1 MGQDL
6 EARVGADT
14 TGLQAGMVQ
23 AATVTEAQMKRIA
36 QYVKAANDSTA
47 KLEATARATSA
58 SVKTSY
64 EGVAAAAKKVEGGHA
79 GVNRELLVLAHE
91 ISQGNFKQFGG
102 SLLVLAE
109 QTNALQFAM
118 SGAGA
123 GALALGGAVIG
134 AGALIAKGAIE
145 IDKVQEEPDRD
156 KQLRWP
162 DARQPLGHGARGGR
176 NDGGIHR
183 PGPRGD

>member
-145 IDKVQEEPDRD
+145 IDKFKKSLIETNNFAGLTQDSLSAMAREVAATTGGSIGQARDRY
-156 KQLRWP
+156 
-162 DARQPLGHGARGGR
+162 
-176 NDGGIHR
+176 
-183 PGPRGD
+183 